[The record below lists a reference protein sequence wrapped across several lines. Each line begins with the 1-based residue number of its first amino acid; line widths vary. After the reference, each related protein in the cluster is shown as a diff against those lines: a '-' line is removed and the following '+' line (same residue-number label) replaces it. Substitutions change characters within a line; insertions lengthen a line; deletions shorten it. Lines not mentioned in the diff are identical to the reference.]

1 MQDIVYNWAIS
12 ITIAIIFSA
21 VISSLLP
28 DTSIKKYVKVVLGVV
43 VSIIILTPLIS
54 AFGKVNVESEIQ
66 NALTDIEQNMEYE
79 FDSAAYKDYVQKV
92 YMPE

>member
-1 MQDIVYNWAIS
+1 MQDLVYNWAIS
-12 ITIAIIFSA
+12 ITVAIIFSA

-54 AFGKVNVESEIQ
+54 AFGRVNVESELQ
-66 NALTDIEQNMEYE
+66 NALKGMEQNIEYE

>member
-12 ITIAIIFSA
+12 IVIAIIFSA

-66 NALTDIEQNMEYE
+66 NALTDIEQNIEYE

>member
-66 NALTDIEQNMEYE
+66 NALTDIEQNIEYE
-79 FDSAAYKDYVQKV
+79 FDSAAYKDYIQKV

>member
-1 MQDIVYNWAIS
+1 MQDLVYNWAIS

-66 NALTDIEQNMEYE
+66 NALTDIEQNIEYE

>member
-1 MQDIVYNWAIS
+1 MQELVYNWAIS

-43 VSIIILTPLIS
+43 VSIMILYPLIS
-54 AFGKVNVESEIQ
+54 AFGKVKVESEIQ
-66 NALTDIEQNMEYE
+66 NALNGIEENIEYE